1 MRKAGRVVLLFILS
15 LFSTA
20 VLGAMAAVV
29 AAVSLAATALIVPG
43 TGTPDANEVENY
55 LENFRDYYMQT
66 PCEEGGGC
74 ADEDLEGVNY
84 YASFWPIPLPGWCD
98 PGRCE
103 KFDDSVDDGVDNLGT
118 ALENLQELGYTGDI
132 IIAGYSQGARVVTI
146 SKMQFANGQ
155 WDELLEQIASEG
167 GEVKFVYIGNPNRPN
182 GGLLSRLGFL
192 GTIPIIDVTTGQPTP
207 TDTDFETEDW
217 AIRWEG
223 IADFPQYLFNPLA
236 VVNSLLGFYY
246 DHGTYLAINGGSDP
260 GETPAG
266 YTVEE
271 WEAITANPELYP
283 DIVDIQVYGD
293 TTYYTIT
300 PKYLPLVR
308 PLHAI
313 PIVGKPIADLI
324 EPALRVII
332 EETGY
337 NRNIPF
343 GQPTE
348 LQLIPIFNPITLGL
362 KLIPAFFLGLNNFLA
377 NFGLATEIPLSPTT
391 PITPVSPLNDQEDEQ
406 PEDLEQSTLLS
417 SNEDSSE
424 ARLAVV
430 QDNNSG
436 VENSDIEQQQQPAAG
451 DEKTTADGTITDPVE
466 AAKANWE
473 AAKAEREAKW
483 EAAKAER
490 EAKLE
495 AAKAER
501 EAAIQ
506 AARDRWESAKSEL
519 EAKLDALKGGGGTN
533 VDSNDPDVDSN
544 DPTGNDDAGQAAA

>member
-1 MRKAGRVVLLFILS
+1 MRKAGRVIILS
-15 LFSTA
+15 ILGLFSTA
-20 VLGAMAAVV
+20 VLSAMAALV

-74 ADEDLEGVNY
+74 ADEDLEGINY

-103 KFDDSVDDGVDNLGT
+103 KFDDSVDDGVDNLGDALT
-118 ALENLQELGYTGDI
+118 ALQDLGYTGDI
-132 IIAGYSQGARVVTI
+132 VIAGYSQGARVATI
-146 SKMQFANGQ
+146 SKMQFASGQ
-155 WDELLEQIASEG
+155 WDALLEQLESEG

-271 WEAITANPELYP
+271 WEAITSNPELYP

-300 PKYLPLVR
+300 PKYLPIVR

-337 NRNIPF
+337 NRDIPF

-362 KLIPAFFLGLNNFLA
+362 KLVPAIFLGINNFLA

-391 PITPVSPLNDQEDEQ
+391 PITPVSPLTDQQDEQ
-406 PEDLEQSTLLS
+406 TEDLEQATLLNAPNE
-417 SNEDSSE
+417 NEDSSE
-424 ARLAVV
+424 ARLTVV
-430 QDNNSG
+430 QDNNSD
-436 VENSDIEQQQQPAAG
+436 VEQQPTGA
-451 DEKTTADGTITDPVE
+451 DETTTAGEIATANPVE
-466 AAKANWE
+466 AAKAKWEAAKAELEAKRE

-490 EAKLE
+490 EAKWE
-495 AAKAER
+495 AAKA
-501 EAAIQ
+501 
-506 AARDRWESAKSEL
+506 ARESAMQDLKDRL
-519 EAKLDALKGGGGTN
+519 ETAKAALSGKG
-533 VDSNDPDVDSN
+533 D
-544 DPTGNDDAGQAAA
+544 DDAPDGEADPGDAGDAAA

>member
-1 MRKAGRVVLLFILS
+1 MFKAGRVLLLFILS

-103 KFDDSVDDGVDNLGT
+103 KFDDSVDDGVDNLGD
-118 ALENLQELGYTGDI
+118 ALTTLQELGYTGDI

-146 SKMQFANGQ
+146 SKMQFANGE
-155 WDELLEQIASEG
+155 WDELLEQIESEG

-192 GTIPIIDVTTGQPTP
+192 GTIPIIDVTTGEPTP
-207 TDTDFETEDW
+207 TDTEFETEDW

-271 WEAITANPELYP
+271 WEAITSNPELYP

-300 PKYLPLVR
+300 PKYLPIVR

-337 NRNIPF
+337 NRDIPF

-348 LQLIPIFNPITLGL
+348 LQLIPIFNPITLGV
-362 KLIPAFFLGLNNFLA
+362 KLVPAIFLGLNNFLA
-377 NFGLATEIPLSPTT
+377 NFGLATEIPLSPVV
-391 PITPVSPLNDQEDEQ
+391 PITPAPPVAEQQDEQ
-406 PEDLEQSTLLS
+406 TEDLEQAATLNEKQATTLNE
-417 SNEDSSE
+417 NEDSSV
-424 ARLAVV
+424 ARLSVV
-430 QDNNSG
+430 QDNTD
-436 VENSDIEQQQQPAAG
+436 VEQQPAGG
-451 DEKTTADGTITDPVE
+451 DDKTTADQSTVNPVE
-466 AAKANWE
+466 AAKAKWEAAKAEREAKRE

-483 EAAKAER
+483 EAAKA
-490 EAKLE
+490 A
-495 AAKAER
+495 R
-501 EAAIQ
+501 EAAMQ
-506 AARDRWESAKSEL
+506 DLKDRL
-519 EAKLDALKGGGGTN
+519 EATKATLEGKG
-533 VDSNDPDVDSN
+533 
-544 DPTGNDDAGQAAA
+544 DDAGTDVEPEPADAAEAGDAAA

>member
-1 MRKAGRVVLLFILS
+1 MRKAGRVVVLFFLS
-15 LFSTA
+15 LLSTA

-43 TGTPDANEVENY
+43 TGTPNANVVEDY

-74 ADEDLEGVNY
+74 ADEDLEGVDY

-103 KFDDSVDDGVDNLGT
+103 KFDDSVDDGVDNLGD
-118 ALENLQELGYTGDI
+118 ALYNLQELGYQGDVI
-132 IIAGYSQGARVVTI
+132 IGGYSQGARVVTI
-146 SKMQFANGQ
+146 AKMQFANGQ
-155 WDELLEQIASEG
+155 YDEFLESLGPDA
-167 GEVKFVYIGNPNRPN
+167 EVKFVYIGNPNRPN
-182 GGLLSRLGFL
+182 GGLLTRLGFL
-192 GTIPIIDVTTGQPTP
+192 GHIPVIDVTTGEPTP
-207 TDTDFETEDW
+207 TDTDFATEDW

-236 VVNSLLGFYY
+236 IANSLLGFYY

-271 WEAITANPELYP
+271 WEAITSNPELYP
-283 DIVDIQVYGD
+283 EIVDIQVYGD

-324 EPALRVII
+324 EPLLRVII

-337 NRNIPF
+337 NRDVSF
-343 GQPTE
+343 GEPTE
-348 LQLIPIFNPITLGL
+348 LQLFPRPSSWAKVFPQV
-362 KLIPAFFLGLNNFLA
+362 IPALILGINNFLA
-377 NFGLATEIPLSPTT
+377 NFGLATEIPLSPVV
-391 PITPVSPLNDQEDEQ
+391 PITPVSPLTDQQDEQ
-406 PEDLEQSTLLS
+406 TDELEQATLVSENDNSSAATLS
-417 SNEDSSE
+417 
-424 ARLAVV
+424 VV
-430 QDNNSG
+430 QDNTDVG
-436 VENSDIEQQQQPAAG
+436 QPPAAG
-451 DEKTTADGTITDPVE
+451 DETTDDTVANPVE
-466 AAKANWE
+466 AAKAKWE

-490 EAKLE
+490 EAKRE
-495 AAKAER
+495 AAKAAR
-501 EAAIQ
+501 EAAVADLKDKWE
-506 AARDRWESAKSEL
+506 AAKDTL
-519 EAKLDALKGGGGTN
+519 GGK
-533 VDSNDPDVDSN
+533 DDDVDT
-544 DPTGNDDAGQAAA
+544 DGEAEPADTDDAAA

>member
-1 MRKAGRVVLLFILS
+1 MRKAGRVVILFILS

-20 VLGAMAAVV
+20 VLSAVAAVM
-29 AAVSLAATALIVPG
+29 AAVSLAAVALIVPG
-43 TGTPDANEVENY
+43 TGTPNANDVENY

-74 ADEDLEGVNY
+74 ADDDLEGVNY
-84 YASFWPIPLPGWCD
+84 FASFWPIPLPGWCD

-103 KFDDSVDDGVDNLGT
+103 KFDDSVDDGVDNLGD
-118 ALENLQELGYTGDI
+118 ALGVIQRSGYKGDV
-132 IIAGYSQGARVVTI
+132 IIAGYSQGARVVNI
-146 SKMQFANGQ
+146 AKMQFANGQ
-155 WDELLEQIASEG
+155 YDEFLESLGEG

-192 GTIPIIDVTTGQPTP
+192 GTIPIVDVTTGEPTP
-207 TDTDFETEDW
+207 TNTQFETEDW

-223 IADFPQYLFNPLA
+223 IADFPQYLFSPLA

-271 WEAITANPELYP
+271 WRAITSNPEAYP
-283 DIVDIQVYGD
+283 DIVDIQVHGD

-308 PLHAI
+308 PLHSI

-324 EPALRVII
+324 EPLLRVII

-337 NRNIPF
+337 DRSRSF
-343 GQPTE
+343 GEPTE
-348 LQLIPIFNPITLGL
+348 LELFTPISSWARVLPQVLPALLLG
-362 KLIPAFFLGLNNFLA
+362 INNMLA
-377 NFGLATEIPLSPTT
+377 NFGLATEIPLSPVV
-391 PITPVSPLNDQEDEQ
+391 PVTPVSPLTQQQDEQ
-406 PEDLEQSTLLS
+406 SDEPEQTTLLS
-417 SNEDSSE
+417 ENEDSSA
-424 ARLAVV
+424 ARLSVV
-430 QDNNSG
+430 QDNSG
-436 VENSDIEQQQQPAAG
+436 VEQQPAGG
-451 DEKTTADGTITDPVE
+451 DETTTADETVANPVE
-466 AAKANWE
+466 AAK
-473 AAKAEREAKW
+473 AKW

-490 EAKLE
+490 EAKFE

-501 EAAIQ
+501 EANWEAAK
-506 AARDRWESAKSEL
+506 AARESAMQDLKDRL
-519 EAKLDALKGGGGTN
+519 ETAKAALGVKGDDTGTDVEADTTDAA
-533 VDSNDPDVDSN
+533 DSGD
-544 DPTGNDDAGQAAA
+544 AAA